1 MLSEVRREIE
11 DGDEGA
17 IEDDGDEKAEVL
29 ITDGPAFE
37 GEKPW

>member
-11 DGDEGA
+11 EGEEGA
-17 IEDDGDEKAEVL
+17 IEEGGEEKAEVL
-29 ITDGPAFE
+29 ITDGPALE